1 MARLGIKP
9 DRRRPIAL
17 AIHSMAGGA
26 MLLIDPLPN
35 STRRDCWLW
44 LSSRRDAVL
53 GLKFASQRNA
63 R

>member
-9 DRRRPIAL
+9 DCRRSIAL

-26 MLLIDPLPN
+26 VLLIDRLPN
-35 STRRDCWLW
+35 STRRECLLC
-44 LSSRRDAVL
+44 LSPRRDAVL
-53 GLKFASQRNA
+53 GLKFESQRNA